1 MPEEPVKEETKP
13 KEEPEKPVEDEP
25 EPEEEPTVEP
35 GEPEEDEEP
44 HPLEPEGKRFRQ
56 VYAEKKQLELELA
69 QTKGELAAVKKPVE
83 ETKPRE
89 YTEEELDTIEE
100 RAHLAGDKATLKAVN
115 QYRIQREVRTVVAQQ
130 QIIHGRTQLA
140 QELGKRLFTEY
151 PDLQNPGSQL
161 FKAASEEY
169 ATLGNEYRMKGLDI
183 TQDVHATELAV
194 GRALRKSP
202 ALAKRVLKEAT
213 VGKKAAAPA
222 DTFVT
227 EGTHAPRKEGTVG
240 SAKLTQR
247 ELDFCRRSGMDPK
260 EYSKHKVERKRG

>member
-83 ETKPRE
+83 EAKPRE
-89 YTEEELDTIEE
+89 YTEEELDIIEE
-100 RAHLAGDKATLKAVN
+100 RAHLAGDKATLKAVT

-140 QELGKRLFTEY
+140 QELGRRCFLKVPGPSLFHHR
-151 PDLQNPGSQL
+151 Q
-161 FKAASEEY
+161 
-169 ATLGNEYRMKGLDI
+169 
-183 TQDVHATELAV
+183 
-194 GRALRKSP
+194 
-202 ALAKRVLKEAT
+202 
-213 VGKKAAAPA
+213 
-222 DTFVT
+222 
-227 EGTHAPRKEGTVG
+227 
-240 SAKLTQR
+240 
-247 ELDFCRRSGMDPK
+247 
-260 EYSKHKVERKRG
+260 